1 MSRVIAGF
9 LWKVVKMA
17 LNKEAIVQTCVAI
30 LNRDGADGLSMR
42 TLAKELGVQAASL
55 YWHFS
60 GKNELYGAIAE
71 HLCQQYVLPPASG
84 DLKADIMAYFRTYRA
99 MLLPVRDSVTVF
111 EDSLP
116 NTPQRATLIR
126 AFSQKL
132 TEFGVRP
139 ENLMTVSNML
149 NNYVLSFTADEIRF
163 NNTSPELKE
172 SFYQLVRSDGQ
183 PAQPYERDFDE
194 QFDLGLEIMLAGIKA
209 VEERQK

>member
-1 MSRVIAGF
+1 V
-9 LWKVVKMA
+9 A
-17 LNKEAIVQTCVAI
+17 LNKETIVLTCIAI

-42 TLAKELGVQAASL
+42 TLGKELGVQAASL

-60 GKNELYGAIAE
+60 SKDALFGAIAE
-71 HLCQQYVLPPASG
+71 HLCQQYALPPESG
-84 DLKADIMAYFRTYRA
+84 DLETDIMAYFCTYRA

-111 EDSLP
+111 ENSLP
-116 NTPQRATLIR
+116 NTPKRAALIR

-132 TEFGVRP
+132 TEFGVSP

-163 NNTSPELKE
+163 NNTSPEQKE
-172 SFYQLVRSDGQ
+172 SFYQLVRSEGQ

-209 VEERQK
+209 VEDSSE